1 MVRTAEVLAQANID
15 KTIVLTGAMI
25 PYAFGNSSDG
35 FFNLGSALAF
45 VQTLDTGVYIVMNG
59 RYFDWDKVQKN
70 KQTGNFEEIIL
81 PI

>member
-1 MVRTAEVLAQANID
+1 MVKTAEAIAKEKISG

-45 VQTLDTGVYIVMNG
+45 VQSLKPGIYIVMNG
-59 RYFDWDKVQKN
+59 RYFDWNKVQKN
-70 KQTGNFEEIIL
+70 TKTGFFEEK
-81 PI
+81 